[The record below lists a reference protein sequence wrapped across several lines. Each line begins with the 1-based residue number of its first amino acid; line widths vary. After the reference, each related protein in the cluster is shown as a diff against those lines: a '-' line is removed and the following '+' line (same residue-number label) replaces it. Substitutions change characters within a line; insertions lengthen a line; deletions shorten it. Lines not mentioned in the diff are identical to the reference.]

1 MMKRVNKWVEAISL
15 LFIGLLMC
23 YGSWGKERVLP
34 IGEFT
39 QVGLVLCA
47 GAGVFWYR
55 TRQEKRLREDVAR
68 GK

>member
-1 MMKRVNKWVEAISL
+1 MVKIIKRFNKWVEAISL
-15 LFIGLLMC
+15 LIMGLL
-23 YGSWGKERVLP
+23 

-55 TRQEKRLREDVAR
+55 TRQEKRLREDAAE